1 MDNPL
6 TTPKTMSNL
15 DTDSSTRLY
24 MQEITKTPLLT
35 AEEEVELAERIM
47 EGDETAREHMIKANL
62 RLVVKIARDYSNYG
76 VPLAD
81 LVSEGNIGLMKA
93 VEKFDPE
100 KGGKLSTYAA
110 WWIKQSIKRALS
122 NQGKTIRLPVH
133 LVDKLARI
141 RRITAILA
149 EELGREPTDDEL
161 VEELGIPRQKLA
173 MLKQASQRPTSLD
186 APVNDDVGMTY
197 AEMISDDAAE
207 SPLESLANK
216 NYHGELE
223 DLLKL
228 LNERESSIIDQ
239 RFGLNGKK
247 PLTLEEIGRDF
258 GVSRERIRQLQ
269 NSAIAKMKRALGRKE
284 AQPKGSLNP
293 ESV

>member
-1 MDNPL
+1 
-6 TTPKTMSNL
+6 MSNL

>member
-1 MDNPL
+1 
-6 TTPKTMSNL
+6 MSNL

-24 MQEITKTPLLT
+24 MREITKTPLLT
-35 AEEEVELAERIM
+35 AEEEVALADRILK
-47 EGDETAREHMIKANL
+47 GDETAREHMIKANL
-62 RLVVKIARDYSNYG
+62 RLVVKIARDYSSYG

-247 PLTLEEIGRDF
+247 PLTLEEIGRNF

-293 ESV
+293 ESA